1 VRCKIPQLCDDNGA
15 YVVVTDYGEGDRT
28 DFIMSPRA
36 FFKLGRNEVA
46 SEKLKKYGV
55 LDVEYKRVP
64 CTFKGNNI
72 VYKINENS
80 NNPYY
85 FAINILYVGGTYD
98 VTTVEIWQVY
108 YLHITYLLAFDE
120 ILLIFK
126 TYLEY
131 NIDGPF
137 FYNHL
142 GVI

>member
-108 YLHITYLLAFDE
+108 YLHITYLLPFDE

-126 TYLEY
+126 
-131 NIDGPF
+131 IWSIIQMVHF
-137 FYNHL
+137 FFT
-142 GVI
+142 II